1 MNILDEFLKPKKK
14 GGELLL
20 QEFQSINVGRTHVTS
35 GCMHENEV
43 SSPRPPTFL
52 LIPSFRHRTP
62 IKPLKF
68 QAFGPNNHFLK
79 FHEMDFFQSQARKHQ
94 PKFSK
99 KRLTKDQVRL
109 LETSFDLN
117 NKLDSDRKLQLAQE
131 LGIPPRQ
138 VAIWYQNKRA
148 RWKNQSLELEYNAL
162 QLRLDA
168 ALGDKRKLEKE
179 VDRLKQEL
187 QKAQEVLLS
196 CNVTYS
202 TLTSLSTS
210 CDEDGSSSLL
220 GDSKLGLDKE
230 LYACLIGGG
239 DQFPKSDDSH
249 GLFTWSYLQ
258 AQ

>member
-1 MNILDEFLKPKKK
+1 
-14 GGELLL
+14 
-20 QEFQSINVGRTHVTS
+20 
-35 GCMHENEV
+35 
-43 SSPRPPTFL
+43 
-52 LIPSFRHRTP
+52 
-62 IKPLKF
+62 
-68 QAFGPNNHFLK
+68 
-79 FHEMDFFQSQARKHQ
+79 MDFLQSQTRKQQ

-117 NKLDSDRKLQLAQE
+117 SKLDSDRKFQLAQE

-148 RWKNQSLELEYNAL
+148 RWKSQSLELEYKAL

-168 ALGDKRKLEKE
+168 ALGDKRKLERE
-179 VDRLKQEL
+179 VDRLTQEL
-187 QKAQEVLLS
+187 YKAKEVLLS
-196 CNVTYS
+196 CNLTYS

-210 CDEDGSSSLL
+210 CDEDGSSSLP

-230 LYACLIGGG
+230 LYACLIGAG

-249 GLFTWSYLQ
+249 DLF
-258 AQ
+258 A